1 MGILDSDTVIVDA
14 ILTKL
19 GRNKLRQ
26 GQPLGITQ
34 YSFGDTGVDYTL
46 YNPDH
51 PSGSDSYGSAITSLP
66 MLEAVPDDD
75 VFLRSQLYG
84 TGERG
89 IQNYGFIDLP
99 DGKVRTINHIP
110 GGISSTAIT
119 LSPKAY
125 LAGQQTNDANFKFTI
140 LDHRGLVAN
149 IGGQTITGR
158 AFNSSNIDKRSA
170 NGTSLTLNAQDGQI
184 RNSVSRTVLVELV
197 DGGAAPAQVTVTVQP
212 NTDATS
218 GDFGGTTS

>member
-51 PSGSDSYGSAITSLP
+51 PAGSDSYGSAITSLP

-99 DGKVRTINHIP
+99 DGKVRTISHIP
-110 GGISSTAIT
+110 GGITSTAIT
-119 LSPKAY
+119 LSPRAY
-125 LAGQQTNDANFKFTI
+125 QAGQQTSETTFKYTI
-140 LDHRGLVAN
+140 LDHRGLTATLDGNVIRGN
-149 IGGQTITGR
+149 
-158 AFNSSNIDKRSA
+158 AFNSPTPDKRSG
-170 NGTSLTLNAQDGQI
+170 NGVTLEINAQDGQI
-184 RNSVSRTVLVELV
+184 TSQVTRTVIIELPE
-197 DGGAAPAQVTVTVQP
+197 GGAAPAVVTLTIQP
-212 NTDATS
+212 NFDTTG
-218 GDFGGTTS
+218 GDFGSSTS

>member
-51 PSGSDSYGSAITSLP
+51 PSGSDAYGSAITSLP

-99 DGKVRTINHIP
+99 DGKVRTISHIP
-110 GGISSTAIT
+110 GGITSTAIT
-119 LSPKAY
+119 LSPRAY
-125 LAGQQTNDANFKFTI
+125 QAGQQTSETTFKYTI
-140 LDHRGLVAN
+140 LDHRGLTATLDGNVIRGN
-149 IGGQTITGR
+149 
-158 AFNSSNIDKRSA
+158 AFNSPTPDKRSG
-170 NGTSLTLNAQDGQI
+170 NGVTLEINAQDGQI
-184 RNSVSRTVLVELV
+184 TSQVTRTVIIELPE
-197 DGGAAPAQVTVTVQP
+197 GGAAPAVVTLTIQP
-212 NTDATS
+212 NFDTTG
-218 GDFGGTTS
+218 GDFGSSTS

>member
-51 PSGSDSYGSAITSLP
+51 PSGSDAYGSAINSLP

-99 DGKVRTINHIP
+99 DGKVRTISHIP
-110 GGISSTAIT
+110 GGITSTAIT
-119 LSPKAY
+119 LSPRAY
-125 LAGQQTNDANFKFTI
+125 QAGQQTSETTFKYTI
-140 LDHRGLVAN
+140 LDHRGLTATLDGNVIRGN
-149 IGGQTITGR
+149 
-158 AFNSSNIDKRSA
+158 AFNSPTPDKRSG
-170 NGTSLTLNAQDGQI
+170 NGVTLEINAQDGQI
-184 RNSVSRTVLVELV
+184 TSQVTRTVIIELPE
-197 DGGAAPAQVTVTVQP
+197 GGAAPAVVTLTIQP
-212 NTDATS
+212 NFDTTG
-218 GDFGGTTS
+218 GDFGSSTS

>member
-99 DGKVRTINHIP
+99 DGKVRTISHIP
-110 GGISSTAIT
+110 GGITSTAIT
-119 LSPKAY
+119 LSPRAY
-125 LAGQQTNDANFKFTI
+125 QAGQQTSETTFKYTI
-140 LDHRGLVAN
+140 LDHRGLTATLDGNVIRGN
-149 IGGQTITGR
+149 
-158 AFNSSNIDKRSA
+158 AFNSPTPDKRSG
-170 NGTSLTLNAQDGQI
+170 NGVTLEINAQDGQI
-184 RNSVSRTVLVELV
+184 TSQVTRTVIIELPE
-197 DGGAAPAQVTVTVQP
+197 GGAAPAVVTLTIQP
-212 NTDATS
+212 NFDTTG
-218 GDFGGTTS
+218 GDFGSSTS

>member
-99 DGKVRTINHIP
+99 DGKVRTISHIP
-110 GGISSTAIT
+110 GGITSTAIT
-119 LSPKAY
+119 LSPRAY
-125 LAGQQTNDANFKFTI
+125 QAGQQTSETTFKYTI
-140 LDHRGLVAN
+140 LDHRGLTATLDGNVIRGN
-149 IGGQTITGR
+149 
-158 AFNSSNIDKRSA
+158 AFNSPTPDKRSG
-170 NGTSLTLNAQDGQI
+170 NGATLEINAQDGQI
-184 RNSVSRTVLVELV
+184 TSQVTRTIVIELPE
-197 DGGAAPAQVTVTVQP
+197 GGAAPAVVTLTVQP
-212 NTDATS
+212 NFDTTS
-218 GDFGGTTS
+218 GDFGGKTS

>member
-99 DGKVRTINHIP
+99 DGKVRTISHIP
-110 GGISSTAIT
+110 GGITSTAVT
-119 LSPKAY
+119 LAPRAY
-125 LAGQQTNDANFKFTI
+125 QAGQQTSDTTFKYTI
-140 LDHRGLVAN
+140 LDHRGLTATLDGSVIRGN
-149 IGGQTITGR
+149 
-158 AFNSSNIDKRSA
+158 AFYSPTPDKRSG
-170 NGTSLTLNAQDGQI
+170 NGATLEIKAQDGQI
-184 RNSVSRTVLVELV
+184 TSQVTRTIVIELPE
-197 DGGAAPAQVTVTVQP
+197 GGAAPAVVTLPVQP
-212 NTDATS
+212 NFDTTS
-218 GDFGGTTS
+218 GDFGGKTS

>member
-51 PSGSDSYGSAITSLP
+51 PSGSDAYGSAITSLP

-99 DGKVRTINHIP
+99 DGKVRTISHIP
-110 GGISSTAIT
+110 GGITSTAIT
-119 LSPKAY
+119 LSPRAY
-125 LAGQQTNDANFKFTI
+125 QAGQQTSETTFKYTI
-140 LDHRGLVAN
+140 LDHRGLTATLDGNVIRGN
-149 IGGQTITGR
+149 
-158 AFNSSNIDKRSA
+158 AFNSPTPDKRSG
-170 NGTSLTLNAQDGQI
+170 NGATLEINAQDGQI
-184 RNSVSRTVLVELV
+184 TSQVTRTVIIELPE
-197 DGGAAPAQVTVTVQP
+197 GGAAPAVVTLTIQP
-212 NTDATS
+212 NFDTTG
-218 GDFGGTTS
+218 GDFGSSTS